1 VEQPVLLQEAGLTGD
16 AAPSNGVLA
25 AFGAR
30 DAPVALPGGSTTAY
44 AASGL
49 VFKRGQDDNFTAWL
63 AEVSH
68 VVERETAFR
77 FARPVRSISGSWT
90 VEGWSASTQLA
101 GRHEPGRW
109 TDILSVGRA
118 LHRAVAGMPC
128 PPFQAARTDQWALG
142 DRAAWGECE
151 VAVPALLQEQVSS
164 TAALLRPIELPS
176 QLVHGDLCGNVL
188 FAPALPPALLDFS
201 PYFRP
206 AEYAEAILVADAIVW
221 EGASAELVGALR
233 RDTAGQMLVRA
244 SLFRLYTA
252 AVAWPGKPQRLT
264 TIAEQ
269 HKQFTRL
276 LQTLVDPH

>member
-1 VEQPVLLQEAGLTGD
+1 MTGN
-16 AAPSNGVLA
+16 AAPSNAILA

-30 DAPVALPGGSTTAY
+30 DVPVALPGGSAKAY

-49 VFKRGQDDNFTAWL
+49 VFKRGQDNNFTAWL
-63 AEVSH
+63 AEVAQ
-68 VVERETAFR
+68 VVQRETAFR
-77 FARPVRSISGSWT
+77 FTCPVRSFSGAWT
-90 VEGWSASTQLA
+90 VEGWSASIQLA

-118 LHRAVAGMPC
+118 LHRAVAGVPC
-128 PPFQAARTDQWALG
+128 PPFQGARTDQWALG

-151 VAVPALLQEQVSS
+151 VAVPALLQERVTA
-164 TAALLRPIELPS
+164 TAALRRPIELPS

-188 FAPALPPALLDFS
+188 FAPPLPPAVLDFS

-221 EGASAELVGALR
+221 EGAPADLVGALP

-244 SLFRLYTA
+244 SLFRLYAA
-252 AVAWPGKPQRLT
+252 AVAWSGKPQRLT
-264 TIAEQ
+264 AIAEQ

>member
-1 VEQPVLLQEAGLTGD
+1 LTGH
-16 AAPSNGVLA
+16 AAPSNAILA

-30 DAPVALPGGSTTAY
+30 DAPVALPGGSAKAY
-44 AASGL
+44 AASGV
-49 VFKRGQDDNFTAWL
+49 VFKRGQDENFTAWL
-63 AEVSH
+63 AEVAQ
-68 VVERETAFR
+68 VVERQTAFR
-77 FARPVRSISGSWT
+77 FACPVRSISGAWT
-90 VEGWSASTQLA
+90 VEGWSASIQLA

-118 LHRAVAGMPC
+118 LHRAVAGVPC
-128 PPFQAARTDQWALG
+128 PPFQGARTDQWALG

-151 VAVPALLQEQVSS
+151 VAVPALLQEQVSA
-164 TAALLRPIELPS
+164 TAALRQPIELPS

-221 EGASAELVGALR
+221 EGAPAELVGALR

-252 AVAWPGKPQRLT
+252 AVAWSGKPLRLT
-264 TIAEQ
+264 TIGEQ